1 MKSPYTPHY
10 AWIIVAVT
18 FITLLTAAGIRSTP
32 GVLIVPLELEF
43 GWSRAAISSAVS
55 INLLLYGLM
64 SPFAAALLD
73 SIGVRRTMAVA
84 LSLMATGALLT
95 TRMTHFWQM
104 TLLWGVVVGCGSG
117 MTSSS
122 LSATVVTRWFHT
134 SRGTVMGLLTAS
146 TATGQMVFLPI
157 LALLNERC
165 GWRGSVLFMVAGI
178 ALIAPLVMFL
188 MRNFPHDVGLRQF
201 GDDGNGP
208 DVSSDPGADRNPF
221 RSAVNGLKLG
231 LRSRDFWLLGGSFFV
246 CGASTNG
253 LIGTHLIPACV
264 DHGIPE
270 VRAASLLA
278 MMGILDLAGTTFS
291 GWLSDRHNNRYLLAW
306 YYGLRGLSLL
316 GLPYALNGRSWGL
329 TVFAIFYGLDW
340 IATVPPTVRLT
351 ADVFGRQKVGVMF
364 GWIFACHQIG
374 AALAAF
380 GAGAIRTYL
389 GDYLGAFLT
398 SGLLCMFAVGLVLR
412 IGRHDA
418 VSQRVVS

>member
-1 MKSPYTPHY
+1 MRTPRKLHY
-10 AWIIVAVT
+10 AWIVVGVT
-18 FITLLTAAGIRSTP
+18 FVTLLMAAGIRSTP
-32 GVLIVPLELEF
+32 GILIVPLELEF
-43 GWSRAAISSAVS
+43 GWSRATISVAVS
-55 INLLLYGLM
+55 VNLLLFGLI

-73 SIGVRRTMAVA
+73 SIGVRRTMALA
-84 LSLMATGALLT
+84 MTLMAVGASLT
-95 TRMTHFWQM
+95 TRMTQPWQM
-104 TLLWGVVVGCGSG
+104 VLLWGVVVGCGSG

-122 LSATVVTRWFHT
+122 LSATVVTRWFHS

-146 TATGQMVFLPI
+146 TATGQMVFLPL
-157 LALLNERC
+157 LALLNDRY
-165 GWRGSVLFMVAGI
+165 GWRSSVFFMVAVI
-178 ALIAPLVMFL
+178 ALIAPLVLLF
-188 MRNFPHDVGLRQF
+188 MRNFPHDMGLRPV
-201 GDDGNGP
+201 GDDGSAV
-208 DVSSDPGADRNPF
+208 DASFDPGADRNPF
-221 RSAVNGLKLG
+221 RTALNGLKLG

-291 GWLSDRHNNRYLLAW
+291 GWLSDRFNNRYLLAW

-316 GLPYALNGRSWGL
+316 GLPQALAGHSWGL

-351 ADVFGRQKVGVMF
+351 ADIFGRHKVGVMF

-374 AALAAF
+374 ASLAAF
-380 GAGAIRTYL
+380 GAGAVRTYL

-398 SGLLCMFAVGLVLR
+398 SGLLCMIAVGLVLR
-412 IGRHDA
+412 IGRAKA
-418 VSQRVVS
+418 VEG

>member
-1 MKSPYTPHY
+1 MSSPRKLHY
-10 AWIIVAVT
+10 AWIVVAVT
-18 FITLLTAAGIRSTP
+18 FVTLLAAAGIRSTP
-32 GVLIVPLELEF
+32 GILIVPLEHEF
-43 GWSRAAISSAVS
+43 GWSRATISLSVS
-55 INLLLYGLM
+55 INLLLFGLI

-73 SIGVRRTMAVA
+73 SIGVRRTMALAMTLVA
-84 LSLMATGALLT
+84 VGATLT
-95 TRMTHFWQM
+95 TRMTQPWQM
-104 TLLWGVVVGCGSG
+104 MLLWGVVVGCGSG

-122 LSATVVTRWFHT
+122 LSATVVTRWFYT

-146 TATGQMVFLPI
+146 TATGQMIFLPVM
-157 LALLNERC
+157 ALLNERY
-165 GWRGSVLFMVAGI
+165 GWRSSVFFMVAII
-178 ALIAPLVMFL
+178 AVIAPLAMLL
-188 MRNFPHDVGLRQF
+188 MRNFPHDVGLRPV
-201 GDDGNGP
+201 GDDGTAV
-208 DVSSDPGADRNPF
+208 DASADPGADRNPF
-221 RSAVNGLKLG
+221 RTALNGLKLG

-291 GWLSDRHNNRYLLAW
+291 GWLSDRYNNRYLLAW

-316 GLPYALNGRSWGL
+316 GLPQALAGHSWGL

-351 ADVFGRQKVGVMF
+351 ADIFGRRMVGVMF

-380 GAGAIRTYL
+380 GAGAVRTWL

-398 SGLLCMFAVGLVLR
+398 SGLLCMFAVGLVLN
-412 IGRHDA
+412 IGRHVD
-418 VSQRVVS
+418 VNSDTV